1 MNVVSEG
8 VHNEQSSAASANGAD
23 KSEVRIDTL
32 EPAFTGS
39 PLPGKKFLPYTDD
52 AVNDSSLITLSNK
65 SLSGTTEVK
74 TIRIHLRGSAE
85 ELINLHQKENVKLN

>member
-8 VHNEQSSAASANGAD
+8 VHNEQSSAASVNGAD

-32 EPAFTGS
+32 EPASTGS

-52 AVNDSSLITLSNK
+52 AVNYSSLITLSNR

-74 TIRIHLRGSAE
+74 TIRLHLKGSTE